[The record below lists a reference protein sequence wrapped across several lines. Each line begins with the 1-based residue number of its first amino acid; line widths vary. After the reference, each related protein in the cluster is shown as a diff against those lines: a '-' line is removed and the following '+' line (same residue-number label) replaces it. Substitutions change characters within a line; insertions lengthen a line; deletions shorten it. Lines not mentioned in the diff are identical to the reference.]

1 MKFYESDYEEALID
15 LLQEQGWEYT
25 YGKSIVRNNREA
37 LLLEDLT
44 NYLQRRYPT
53 LIGEDIGN
61 IIAHL
66 QHVSG
71 QTEFDRLRN
80 TYYLIRDGYRYT
92 RQCDGAIFDIEY
104 IDFEKGENIY
114 MCVNQLEVGYGLKS
128 DIRIPD
134 VLIYVNGIPL
144 CIFELKNPTD
154 ENATIADA
162 YEQIHT
168 RYRRDIPHLHR

>member
-37 LLLEDLT
+37 LLLEDMT

-92 RQCDGAIFDIEY
+92 RQCDGAIFDIE
-104 IDFEKGENIY
+104 
-114 MCVNQLEVGYGLKS
+114 
-128 DIRIPD
+128 
-134 VLIYVNGIPL
+134 
-144 CIFELKNPTD
+144 
-154 ENATIADA
+154 
-162 YEQIHT
+162 
-168 RYRRDIPHLHR
+168 